1 MKQKERSAME
11 IIRLY
16 PECVKCLLSKQ
27 LDRCPKDAPLE
38 KRVEY
43 TQNILKIV
51 ANAPKHTSAPVLVR
65 GMYDLQKD
73 MFGIETDYKE
83 IKSYFNQMMMR
94 LETKLWDEIWQD
106 EDPLRRAIQYAM
118 IGNYI
123 DFAAL
128 KDVDE
133 NALLKFLDKA
143 SEETVNEKELVLLKE
158 QIGKSQRLIYL
169 LDNCGEIV
177 TDKLLMRLIK
187 KQNPQ
192 IHIVAMVR
200 GGQVMNDAT
209 YEDAAEVSLEEIAE
223 ITDSGCNIAGT
234 SLEEIS
240 DEAKCV
246 IESADII
253 IAKGQGNFETLHQC
267 GKNIFYIFMCKC
279 EMFMKRFSLPRF
291 TGVLVHEENIPKSG
305 GL

>member
-1 MKQKERSAME
+1 ME

-16 PECVKCLLSKQ
+16 PECVKCLLNKQ

-43 TQNILKIV
+43 TQKILKIV
-51 ANAPKHTSAPVLVR
+51 AEAPKYTSAPVMVR
-65 GMYDLQKD
+65 GMYDLQKE
-73 MFGIETDYKE
+73 MFGICADYAE
-83 IKSYFNQMMMR
+83 IKSYFNQVMMR
-94 LETKLWDEIWQD
+94 LEEKLWKDICSAK
-106 EDPLRRAIQYAM
+106 DPLKRAIQYAM

-133 NALLKFLDKA
+133 NALLGFLDKA
-143 SEETVNEKELVLLKE
+143 PEEIVNEKELVLLKE
-158 QIGKSQRLIYL
+158 ELLKSQKLIYL

-177 TDKLLMRLIK
+177 TDKLLMRIIRE
-187 KQNPQ
+187 QNPR
-192 IHIVAMVR
+192 ISIVAMVR
-200 GGQVMNDAT
+200 GGQIMNDAT
-209 YEDAAEVSLEEIAE
+209 REDAAEVSLESVAQ

-234 SLEEIS
+234 SLDEIS
-240 DEAKCV
+240 EDALKV
-246 IESADII
+246 IESADVI

-279 EMFMKRFSLPRF
+279 EMFMRRFSLPQF
-291 TGVLVHEENIPKSG
+291 TGVLVHEENIPSSG